1 MKGKLIVV
9 IALVLAII
17 VATVLY
23 FTKTENTFFKDT
35 SLFSAVPVSVP
46 VFIEVASLKAVPS
59 KNAVIEQ
66 FAGLEKIGVLTGWI
80 EKLDSIIQENSEI
93 QNGLR
98 NEPFIAALGFMGEKN
113 LTPLFIQKAESSS
126 RQRSIANLARALYPE
141 TENTYTEIDYT
152 GYKITSVTS
161 ANNVNVLNY
170 CFTSGLV
177 LASSNLVLVQQSLLQ
192 LTESG
197 IFNNPG
203 FIKLNEAVES
213 QPDVAIYLNQRLFPD
228 IITEWVNSSSIETVN
243 EFGENVRRNHY
254 RNIQSFKRYADWT
267 QLAAVIDNF
276 DLVLMGK
283 TVANDSLNHFLAVFN
298 GQLPVRSQAE
308 DVLPGNTSF
317 FTSYA
322 FSNKKMFFE
331 KIENYNA
338 LGDTYY
344 KREDLIRKIE
354 LDLKIKFKIKFQS
367 LLKNELIV
375 ANTNIPADPVN
386 KTTLFLLELDNKTK
400 AEKQLDTMLMNY
412 AQSKE
417 ISVED
422 LKTTVSVDDKS
433 SFTIFEFPFPSFPG
447 IWLGKPFTGAQAKY
461 GVFYKDFMVFSNTE
475 EGLQEYLFDMHENN
489 TLLKNP
495 RYQRVKSNADSKSNI
510 NTYINVGQNLNL
522 VNELFN
528 VETAKKIN
536 KKKALAAKILSVNWQ
551 VSSGKDIFSNTISV
565 AFDDGKTDMEENPE
579 SNGSKAVAGKSE
591 TTGDSQ
597 TTWQCRIGNLLIT
610 KPVFTINHLEKEN
623 REIIVQDKS
632 NKLHQ
637 ISNDGTIRW
646 SIEPDGPLMS
656 EIFQIDYL
664 ANGKLQYLFSTKNK
678 LYIVDRNG
686 VNLENFPVTF
696 PSPAT
701 NGVNV
706 VDYENNRIYR
716 YFVACEDKKV
726 YAYDKEGN
734 LMPGW
739 NFEGTKTSVTTPV
752 QHFRIGGK
760 DYIVFKDKYKIYIQ
774 NRKGEP
780 VAKTAA
786 EFENSRNPLI
796 LSIGSKPKIVATDNK
811 GTIYYIDFD
820 GNFTEKKVGK
830 FGNNHF
836 FKSDDLNGDNKSEFV
851 FIDGKELT
859 VTDENGTVLFTQKFA
874 NTIQNEPNIYRF
886 GPKQKKIGV
895 VDAKGNR
902 IYLFDIAGQPHPGFP
917 LQGATEFSIGKLSQK
932 SEKLNLIVGSKGGN
946 LYNYTID

>member
-1 MKGKLIVV
+1 
-9 IALVLAII
+9 
-17 VATVLY
+17 
-23 FTKTENTFFKDT
+23 
-35 SLFSAVPVSVP
+35 VS
-46 VFIEVASLKAVPS
+46 SLKAVPS
-59 KNAVIEQ
+59 KNAVSEQ
-66 FAGLEKIGVLTGWI
+66 FAGLEKIGGLTGWI
-80 EKLDSIIQENSEI
+80 EKLDSMIKENSEI

-113 LTPLFIQKAESSS
+113 LVPLFIQKAESGS

-141 TENTYTEIDYT
+141 SENTYAEIDYT
-152 GYKITSVTS
+152 GYKITTVTS

-254 RNIQSFKRYADWT
+254 RSIQSFKRFADWT
-267 QLAAVIDNF
+267 QLAAAIKNN
-276 DLVLMGK
+276 DLTLKGK
-283 TVANDSLNHFLAVFN
+283 TVANDSLNQFLAIFKE
-298 GQLPVRSQAE
+298 QLPVRSQAE

-317 FTSYA
+317 FTSYT
-322 FSNKKMFFE
+322 FSNKKLFFD
-331 KIENYNA
+331 KFENYNA
-338 LGDTYY
+338 LGDYYY

-354 LDLKIKFKIKFQS
+354 LDLKINFKSRFQA

-375 ANTNIPADPVN
+375 ANTNIPADPAN
-386 KTTLFLLELDNKTK
+386 KTTLFLLELDNKSK
-400 AEKQLDTMLMNY
+400 AEKHLDTMLMNY
-412 AQSKE
+412 ALKKE

-422 LKTTVSVDDKS
+422 LQTTISVNDKTV
-433 SFTIFEFPFPSFPG
+433 FTIFEFPFPSFPG

-461 GVFYKDFMVFSNTE
+461 GVFYNDFLVFCNTE
-475 EGLQEYLFDMHENN
+475 DGLQDYLYYMNENN
-489 TLLKNP
+489 TLSKNV
-495 RYQRVKSNADSKSNI
+495 RFQRIKSNAESKSNI
-510 NTYINVGQNLNL
+510 NTYINVGRNLNL
-522 VNELFN
+522 INELFN
-528 VETAKKIN
+528 GETAKKIN
-536 KKKALAAKILSVNWQ
+536 KKKALAAKILAVNWQ
-551 VSSGKDIFSNTISV
+551 VSSGKEIFSNTISV
-565 AFDDGKTDMEENPE
+565 AFDDGKTDIEENPE
-579 SNGSKAVAGKSE
+579 SKGSNATTGKAE

-597 TTWQCRIGNLLIT
+597 TTWQCKIGNPLIT

-632 NKLHQ
+632 GKLHQ

-646 SIEPDGPLMS
+646 SIEPDGPVMS

-706 VDYENNRIYR
+706 VDYDNNRIYR
-716 YFVACEDKKV
+716 YFVACEDKKIH
-726 YAYDKEGN
+726 AYDKEGKP
-734 LMPGW
+734 LAGW
-739 NFEGTKTSVTTPV
+739 NFEGTKTAVTTPV

-786 EFENSRNPLI
+786 EFENSRNPLM
-796 LSIGSKPKIVATDNK
+796 LSIGNKPKIVATDVK

-820 GNFTEKKVGK
+820 GNYTETKVGK
-830 FGNNHF
+830 FGSNHF
-836 FKSDDLNGDNKSEFV
+836 FKTDDLNGDNKPEFI

-859 VTDENGTVLFTQKFA
+859 VTDDNGTVLFTQKFE
-874 NTIQNEPNIYRF
+874 NSIQNEPNIYRF
-886 GPKQKKIGV
+886 GPKLKKIGV

-902 IYLFDIAGQPHPGFP
+902 IYLFDITGQPHPGFP
-917 LQGATEFSIGKLSQK
+917 LQGATEFSIGKTTQSSK
-932 SEKLNLIVGSKGGN
+932 KLNLIVGSKGGN
-946 LYNYTID
+946 LYNYTLD